1 LDQERR
7 MMADERQLLERQRED
22 FMNLFENE
30 KIKSQELDNLLMK
43 TRQDSENFMRKHRT
57 LEENYSE

>member
-1 LDQERR
+1 
-7 MMADERQLLERQRED
+7 MADERQLLERQRED

>member
-1 LDQERR
+1 